1 MDKIIIQYV
10 PLNDGIIMKDIIAE
24 LSVLKEDRTKVYVTY
39 YRRKTNRPI
48 TEYKGAKT
56 IALIDELLVKVK
68 ARIKQRPHLTL
79 WSY

>member
-1 MDKIIIQYV
+1 MERIQIGCV
-10 PLNDGIIMKDIIAE
+10 TIQDAVAE
-24 LSVLKEDRTKVYVTY
+24 LSVMKEDRTKVYVTY

-56 IALIDELLVKVK
+56 IAMIDNLLVKVK
-68 ARIKQRPHLTL
+68 ARIKENTNLTL

>member
-1 MDKIIIQYV
+1 MDKIWIGCVTI
-10 PLNDGIIMKDIIAE
+10 NDAVAE

-39 YRRKTNRPI
+39 YRRKTNRQI

-56 IALIDELLVKVK
+56 IAIMDELIVKVK
-68 ARIKQRPHLTL
+68 ARIKENTNLTL

>member
-1 MDKIIIQYV
+1 MDRVQIGWVTITDAV
-10 PLNDGIIMKDIIAE
+10 AE

-39 YRRKTNRPI
+39 YRRKTNRQI

-56 IALIDELLVKVK
+56 IAIMDELIVKVE
-68 ARIKQRPHLTL
+68 ARLKERYPNLTL

>member
-1 MDKIIIQYV
+1 MDRIQIGCV
-10 PLNDGIIMKDIIAE
+10 TIKDAVAE
-24 LSVLKEDRTKVYVTY
+24 LSVMKEDRTKVYVTY

-56 IALIDELLVKVK
+56 IAMIDNLLVKVK
-68 ARIKQRPHLTL
+68 ARIKENTNLTL

>member
-1 MDKIIIQYV
+1 MNRIQIGCV
-10 PLNDGIIMKDIIAE
+10 TIKDAVAE
-24 LSVLKEDRTKVYVTY
+24 LSVMKEDRTKVYVTY

-56 IALIDELLVKVK
+56 IAIMDELIVKVK
-68 ARIKQRPHLTL
+68 ARIKENTNLTL

>member
-1 MDKIIIQYV
+1 MDRIQIGCV
-10 PLNDGIIMKDIIAE
+10 TIQDAVAE
-24 LSVLKEDRTKVYVTY
+24 LSVMKEDRTKVYVTY

-56 IALIDELLVKVK
+56 IAMIDNLLVKVK
-68 ARIKQRPHLTL
+68 ARIKENTNLTL

>member
-1 MDKIIIQYV
+1 MNRIWIGCVTITDAV
-10 PLNDGIIMKDIIAE
+10 AE

-39 YRRKTNRPI
+39 YRRKTNREI

-56 IALIDELLVKVK
+56 IAIMDELIVKVK
-68 ARIKQRPHLTL
+68 ARIKENTNLTL

>member
-1 MDKIIIQYV
+1 MERIQIGCV
-10 PLNDGIIMKDIIAE
+10 TIQDAVAE
-24 LSVLKEDRTKVYVTY
+24 LSVMKEDRTKVYVTY

-56 IALIDELLVKVK
+56 IAMIDNLMVKVK
-68 ARIKQRPHLTL
+68 ARIKENTNLTL

>member
-1 MDKIIIQYV
+1 MERIQIGCV
-10 PLNDGIIMKDIIAE
+10 TIQDAVAE
-24 LSVLKEDRTKVYVTY
+24 LSVIKEDRTKVYVTY

-56 IALIDELLVKVK
+56 IAMIDNLLVKVK
-68 ARIKQRPHLTL
+68 ARIKENTNLTL

>member
-1 MDKIIIQYV
+1 MDRIWIGCV
-10 PLNDGIIMKDIIAE
+10 MTTDAVAE

-39 YRRKTNRPI
+39 YRRKTNREI

-56 IALIDELLVKVK
+56 IAIMDELIVKVK
-68 ARIKQRPHLTL
+68 ARIKEKPNLTL